1 MNYRN
6 LNRIGLGA
14 MVLLTL
20 GACSSKPAGMTT
32 TETIKSYPVATL
44 QPMDVEL
51 QSVYPAVLKGQ
62 EDIDIKPR
70 LEGFIDAVYIDEG
83 SIVKRGQALFK
94 INSPS
99 SVQSL
104 ENAQA
109 NYNTAKINVE
119 RIRPL
124 AEKGILS
131 NVNLK
136 TYENAFLS
144 AEAALNQA
152 KATIGWT
159 TVTSP
164 VNGIVGSV
172 PFRQGSLVTSTS
184 VLTTVANTTTVI
196 AYFSLNEKELIEF
209 MRSWEGNGQAEKIKN
224 MSSVRLLLADG
235 SEYEN
240 PGRIETISGVV
251 DAVSGSVNFR
261 ASFPNAQGLLRSGT
275 SGEIIIPKTIKNI
288 LMIPQK
294 ATFSQQDKILVYKV
308 QGDSVVSKVISVK
321 STADGLS
328 YAVLDGLVAGDKIV
342 TDGVATL
349 KSNTKIKQQ

>member
-1 MNYRN
+1 MNNRN
-6 LNRIGLGA
+6 LKRIGLGA

-20 GACSSKPAGMTT
+20 GACSRKPAGMTT

-44 QPMDVEL
+44 QPTDVEL

-83 SIVKRGQALFK
+83 SIVKKGQALFK

-104 ENAQA
+104 ANAQA

-144 AEAALNQA
+144 AEASLNQA
-152 KATIGWT
+152 KSTMGWT

-164 VNGIVGSV
+164 VNGIVGAV
-172 PFRQGSLVTSTS
+172 PLRIGSLVTSTS

-209 MRSWEGNGQAEKIKN
+209 MRSWEGNSQGEKIKN
-224 MSSVRLLLADG
+224 MPSVKLLLADG
-235 SEYEN
+235 SEYEMS
-240 PGRIETISGVV
+240 GRIETISGVV

-261 ASFPNAQGLLRSGT
+261 ASFPNTQGLLRSGT
-275 SGEIIIPKTIKNI
+275 SGKIVIPKTLKNV
-288 LMIPQK
+288 LLIPQK
-294 ATFSQQDKILVYKV
+294 ATFSQQDKVLAYKV

-328 YAVLDGLVAGDKIV
+328 YAVLNGLTAGDKIV

-349 KSNTKIKQQ
+349 KNNTKIKQQ